1 MSNESKFVTA
11 YGPKKQG
18 ANAFNPKMDTTDQR
32 AVIMTPQDAFQQ
44 FLRPDA
50 ELMDELE
57 SETIDDFDND
67 IYEYEDRGELGE
79 DILLSQ
85 DPDIAKVAPQSK
97 KQLQRR

>member
-18 ANAFNPKMDTTDQR
+18 ANEFNPEMDTTDQR
-32 AVIMTPQDAFQQ
+32 APVITPQDALEQ
-44 FLRPDA
+44 FFRPDEETMA
-50 ELMDELE
+50 ELE

-79 DILLSQ
+79 DIALSQ
-85 DPDIAKVAPQSK
+85 DLEIAKHAPRVK
-97 KQLQRR
+97 KQLKRR